1 MAVDELEEEQC
12 VVAEKLEKCMA
23 VEELEELE
31 ECVVAEELEEL
42 KDRELEDHL

>member
-12 VVAEKLEKCMA
+12 VVAEELEDLVEKCMA
-23 VEELEELE
+23 VE